1 MEKAAVEMGDVVKE
15 MSDHMPECFLR
26 DHILL
31 AANVAITAVND
42 SAAIQ
47 AVIFFSQRNMR
58 QCKILLKNKRY

>member
-15 MSDHMPECFLR
+15 MGDHMPECFLG
-26 DHILL
+26 DNILL
-31 AANVAITAVND
+31 PANVAVTAVDD

>member
-1 MEKAAVEMGDVVKE
+1 MEKAAVEMRDVVKE
-15 MSDHMPECFLR
+15 MGDHMPECFLG
-26 DHILL
+26 DNILL
-31 AANVAITAVND
+31 PANVAVTAVDD